1 MEHSRGRIIS
11 VADDLSHA
19 TVEVNTA
26 VFCSRCA
33 SGKGC
38 GAGIFGSDR
47 GPRRLDAPV
56 VGHLELR
63 EGDEVQIELA
73 PQSVLNA
80 ALIVYGIPLAAT
92 VLATGIAY
100 VARLTDAE
108 AVLAVIA
115 GITVSVF
122 ISRRRLRRSNCLRQF
137 TPAIT
142 GRLGRVE

>member
-1 MEHSRGRIIS
+1 MEQSRGRIIS

-26 VFCSRCA
+26 VFCARCA
-33 SGKGC
+33 RGKGC

-47 GPRRLDAPV
+47 GPRRLEAPV
-56 VGHLELR
+56 VGHLQLR
-63 EGDEVQIELA
+63 EGDEVLIELA
-73 PQSVLNA
+73 PQSVLHA

-92 VLATGIAY
+92 VLVTGIAY
-100 VARLTDAE
+100 LARLSDVE

-115 GITVSVF
+115 GIAASVF
-122 ISRRRLRRSNCLRQF
+122 ISRQRLRRSNCLRQF

-142 GRLGRVE
+142 GRVGRTE

>member
-1 MEHSRGRIIS
+1 MEQSRGRIIS

-19 TVEVNTA
+19 TVEVDTA

-47 GPRRLDAPV
+47 GPRRLDALV
-56 VGHLELR
+56 VGQLELH
-63 EGDEVQIELA
+63 EGDEVQLELA
-73 PQSVLNA
+73 PQSVLRA

-92 VLATGIAY
+92 VLVTGIAY
-100 VARLTDAE
+100 LAGLTDME
-108 AVLAVIA
+108 AVLAVSA
-115 GITVSVF
+115 VVAVSV
-122 ISRRRLRRSNCLRQF
+122 IIGRQRLRRSSCLRQY
-137 TPAIT
+137 TPAVT

>member
-1 MEHSRGRIIS
+1 MEQSRGRIIS

-56 VGHLELR
+56 IGPLELR

-73 PQSVLNA
+73 PQSVLRA
-80 ALIVYGIPLAAT
+80 ALLVYGIPLAVM
-92 VLATGIAY
+92 VLVTAIAY
-100 VARLTDAE
+100 LSQLTDAE
-108 AVLAVIA
+108 AVLALIA
-115 GITVSVF
+115 GITVSV
-122 ISRRRLRRSNCLRQF
+122 IVSRQRLRRSNCLRQF

-142 GRLGRVE
+142 GRLGRAE

>member
-1 MEHSRGRIIS
+1 MEQSRGRIIS

-56 VGHLELR
+56 IGPLELR

-73 PQSVLNA
+73 PQSVLRA
-80 ALIVYGIPLAAT
+80 ALLVYGIPLAVM
-92 VLATGIAY
+92 VLVTAIAY
-100 VARLTDAE
+100 LAQLTDAE
-108 AVLAVIA
+108 AVLALIA
-115 GITVSVF
+115 GITVSV
-122 ISRRRLRRSNCLRQF
+122 IVSRRRLRRSNCLRQF

-142 GRLGRVE
+142 GRLGRAE